1 MFRTLSRVLLAATVA
16 LPLAACGESSGPN
29 GDGRL
34 SLLLTDAPGDVK
46 AAVVTIDQIYLQ
58 GEDGRVVLR
67 DEPVTT
73 DLLTLAND
81 VYLLVDDAPVP
92 AGRYG
97 QLRFVISG
105 GYLEVEDEAGGSR
118 FFASSPDYAGLP
130 LGVVPDGELRMPS
143 YDASG
148 FKVSL
153 PGDLLDVDGTQRV
166 LLVDFDV
173 QQSFGQEAGQ
183 SGAWVMRPVVK
194 ATDVTF
200 AASITA
206 EVRLGDGV
214 TLPQV
219 NGQDVTLAQAR
230 VVLEDAAGSTDTLA
244 LEDPDTDGVFTASWN
259 WLFPGDYEVSF
270 VEPEGLN
277 LTTDVAFPVAVS
289 LAEGAEETV
298 AAVVTAAVAE

>member
-298 AAVVTAAVAE
+298 PAVVTAAVAE

>member
-1 MFRTLSRVLLAATVA
+1 MFRTLSRVILAGALA
-16 LPLAACGESSGPN
+16 LPLAACGESNGPN
-29 GDGRL
+29 GDGRI

-81 VYLLVDDAPVP
+81 THLLVDDAPVP

-97 QLRFVISG
+97 QLRFVVSG
-105 GYLEVEDEAGGSR
+105 GYVEVEDDAGGSR
-118 FFASSPDYAGLP
+118 FFATSPDYAGLP
-130 LGVVPDGELRMPS
+130 VGVVPDGELRMPS

-148 FKVSL
+148 FKVSM
-153 PGDLLDVDGTQRV
+153 PGDLLDVDGTQRI

-183 SGAWVMRPVVK
+183 SGAWVMRPVVT

-200 AASITA
+200 AAAITA

-219 NGQDVTLAQAR
+219 GGQDVTLAQAS
-230 VVLEDAAGSTDTLA
+230 VTLEDGAGGSETLP
-244 LEDPDTDGVFTASWN
+244 LEDLDGDGIFTASWRF
-259 WLFPGDYEVSF
+259 LFPGDYQVSF
-270 VEPEGLN
+270 VEPTGLN
-277 LTTDVAFPVAVS
+277 LTTDPVFPVPVTV
-289 LAEGAEETV
+289 AEGADEMV

>member
-1 MFRTLSRVLLAATVA
+1 MFRTLPRVVLAGVVA
-16 LPLAACGESSGPN
+16 LSLAACSESSGPN
-29 GDGRL
+29 GAGRI

-46 AAVVTIDQIYLQ
+46 SAVVTIDQIYLQ
-58 GEDGRVVLR
+58 GDDGRVVLR

-81 VYLLVDDAPVP
+81 TYLLVDDAPLP

-118 FFASSPDYAGLP
+118 YFASAHDYAGLP
-130 LGVVPDGELRMPS
+130 PGVVPDGELRMPS

-183 SGAWVMRPVVK
+183 SGAWVMRPVIK

-200 AASITA
+200 AATITA
-206 EVRLGDGV
+206 EVSLGEGV

-230 VVLEDAAGSTDTLA
+230 VVLEDAGGSTDTLELA
-244 LEDPDTDGVFTASWN
+244 DPDLDGIFTASWS
-259 WLFPGDYEVSF
+259 WLFPGDYDVSF

>member
-1 MFRTLSRVLLAATVA
+1 MFRTLSRVALAGALV

-29 GDGRL
+29 GDGRMT
-34 SLLLTDAPGDVK
+34 LLLTDAPGDVL
-46 AAVVTIDQIYLQ
+46 AAVVTIEEIYLQ

-81 VYLLVDDAPVP
+81 TYLLVDDAPVP
-92 AGRYG
+92 EGRYG

-105 GYLEVEDEAGGSR
+105 GYIEVEDEAGGSR

-153 PGDLLDVDGTQRV
+153 PGDLLDVDGTQRI

-183 SGAWVMRPVVK
+183 SGAWVMRPVIK

-219 NGQDVTLAQAR
+219 GGQDVTLAQAS
-230 VVLEDAAGSTDTLA
+230 VTLEDGAGGSETLP
-244 LEDPDTDGVFTASWN
+244 LEDLDGDGVYAASWRF
-259 WLFPGDYEVSF
+259 LFPGDYEVAF
-270 VEPEGLN
+270 VEPAGLN
-277 LTTDVAFPVAVS
+277 LTTDIAFPVAVS
-289 LAEGAEETV
+289 LAEGEEETV

>member
-1 MFRTLSRVLLAATVA
+1 MFRTLSRMVLAGALA

-29 GDGRL
+29 GDGRIT
-34 SLLLTDAPGDVK
+34 LLLTDAPGDVK
-46 AAVVTIDQIYLQ
+46 SAVVTIEQIYLQ

-81 VYLLVDDAPVP
+81 TYLLVDDEPVP

-105 GYLEVEDEAGGSR
+105 GYIEVEDDAGGSR
-118 FFASSPDYAGLP
+118 FFASSSDYAGLP
-130 LGVVPDGELRMPS
+130 VGVTPDGELRMPS

-153 PGDLLDVDGTQRV
+153 PGDLLDLDGTQRI

-173 QQSFGQEAGQ
+173 QESFGHEAGQ
-183 SGAWVMRPVVK
+183 SGAWVLRPVIK

-200 AASITA
+200 AATITA

-219 NGQDVTLAQAR
+219 GGQDVTLAQAS
-230 VVLEDAAGSTDTLA
+230 VTLEDGAGGSETLP
-244 LEDPDTDGVFTASWN
+244 LEDIDGDGVFTASWR
-259 WLFPGDYEVSF
+259 WLFPGDYQVAF
-270 VEPEGLN
+270 VEPTGLN
-277 LTTDVAFPVAVS
+277 LTTDPAFPIPVT
-289 LAEGAEETV
+289 LAEGETATV
-298 AAVVTAAVAE
+298 SAVVTAAVAE

>member
-1 MFRTLSRVLLAATVA
+1 MFRTLSRMVLAGALA

-29 GDGRL
+29 GDGRI
-34 SLLLTDAPGDVK
+34 SLLLTDAPGDVMS
-46 AAVVTIDQIYLQ
+46 AVVTIEEIYLQ
-58 GEDGRVVLR
+58 GDDGRVVLR

-81 VYLLVDDAPVP
+81 VFLLVDDAPVP
-92 AGRYG
+92 EGRYG

-105 GYLEVEDEAGGSR
+105 GYIEVEDEAGGSQ

-130 LGVVPDGELRMPS
+130 EGVVPDGELRMPS

-153 PGDLLDVDGTQRV
+153 PGDLLDLDGTQRI

-173 QQSFGQEAGQ
+173 QQSFGQAAGQ
-183 SGAWVMRPVVK
+183 SGAWVLRPVIK

-200 AASITA
+200 AATINA

-219 NGQDVTLAQAR
+219 GGQDVTLAQAR
-230 VVLEDAAGSTDTLA
+230 VVLEDAQGSADTLA
-244 LEDPDTDGVFTASWN
+244 LEDPDTDGVFTASWR
-259 WLFPGDYEVSF
+259 WLFPGDYSVSF
-270 VEPEGLN
+270 VEPDGLN
-277 LTTDVAFPVAVS
+277 LTTDVAFPVAVT

-298 AAVVTAAVAE
+298 AAVVTGAVAE